1 MIESELK
8 LAQMT
13 RNLENH
19 NRTTAYERSEI
30 NGYLNGKKRVPQTLH
45 SASELVHI
53 HRQEHSK
60 ALGTIIHKSHNI
72 ENTNL
77 SSTVLSTLLLAS
89 IHIYYVGC
97 GNTGMF
103 CRSTPLFCYT
113 NRKTCHINCIML
125 FVLCVVSSGSTVFA
139 YSAIVVFGADMRMCL
154 MQLLDGPCAHFISLF
169 YRN

>member
-13 RNLENH
+13 RNIENH

-30 NGYLNGKKRVPQTLH
+30 NGYLNGLKRVPQTLH

-53 HRQEHSK
+53 HRQEHCK
-60 ALGTIIHKSHNI
+60 ALSTIIYKSHNM

-77 SSTVLSTLLLAS
+77 SSIFLSTILLAS
-89 IHIYYVGC
+89 LHIYYVGC

-103 CRSTPLFCYT
+103 CRSAPLFFYPT
-113 NRKTCHINCIML
+113 RKNLSYNLYYGMCIMSRLIWIYSVCL
-125 FVLCVVSSGSTVFA
+125 FSYCCVWRLHENVLTKWSMHTL
-139 YSAIVVFGADMRMCL
+139 Y
-154 MQLLDGPCAHFISLF
+154 QLVLS
-169 YRN
+169 